1 MNPIDVQNVSFAYNG
16 NNMVLDDIS
25 FTVRQGSVTGLLGV
39 NGAGKSTLTWLLCNM
54 LEPKHGSIKIL
65 GEKLTMDSDHIKAQ
79 FGILPA
85 DDPLIEHLTVE
96 EYLTFVGRLYN
107 IEKKLLPDRINQL
120 LPLFALEE
128 FRKKQNRHLSTG
140 TRRKVGI
147 LSTLLHSPKLLIWDE
162 PFNGLDPIA
171 SATLKELIATLQTNG
186 ITILFTSQ
194 ILEPVEA
201 VCDAVLILDNKT
213 LLLNQTMAEIKE
225 QIRAANVQT
234 LEQLLVKLASK
245 TPATSDSMRDMS
257 WLKV

>member
-1 MNPIDVQNVSFAYNG
+1 MNPIEVHNITFAYKG
-16 NNMVLDDIS
+16 NNTVLEDIS
-25 FTVRQGSVTGLLGV
+25 FAVQQGSVTGLLGV

-54 LEPKHGSIKIL
+54 LEPNEGTINIM

-79 FGILPA
+79 FGVLPA
-85 DDPLIEHLTVE
+85 EDPLVEHLTIE

-107 IEKKLLPDRINQL
+107 VEKKLLPERIGQL
-120 LPLFALEE
+120 VQLFGLEE

-171 SATLKELIATLQTNG
+171 SATLKELIQTLKKNG

-194 ILEPVEA
+194 VLEPVEA
-201 VCDAVLILDNKT
+201 VCDAVLILDNKR
-213 LLLNQTMAEIKE
+213 LLLNQTMAEVEE
-225 QIRAANVQT
+225 QIRAAEVQT
-234 LEQLLVKLASK
+234 LEQLLVKLAK
-245 TPATSDSMRDMS
+245 KPQAEAAGTMQ